1 MKIVNLDGYT
11 TNPGDLSWEGIEK
24 LGDYT
29 VYDRT
34 APEDIIKRAKGAQI
48 LMVNKVIIT
57 KEILDALSPEL
68 EYIGLQ
74 STGYN
79 VVDCEYAR
87 KLGITVSNIPS
98 YSTNAV
104 AQLVFSYILLM
115 TNEVSLHS
123 DAVRNGEWT
132 NCPDFCFWKKP
143 LTELGGKTI
152 GIIGFGAIGQ
162 KVARIANAFDMKVI
176 AYNPREKAY
185 DSSINAKLTDF
196 NTILSESDIITCHCP
211 LTPETKKM
219 INSETISKMKDGV
232 IFINTSRGPVVDQ
245 QALANALN
253 SGKIKG
259 AGLDVLETEP
269 PKADNPLLSADNCY
283 ITPHIAWAA
292 KETRKRL
299 LDILESNLKAYLNG
313 TPKNVVN

>member
-196 NTILSESDIITCHCP
+196 NTILCESDIITCHCP

>member
-11 TNPGDLSWEGIEK
+11 TNPGDLSWEVIEK

-68 EYIGLQ
+68 KYIGLQ

-132 NCPDFCFWKKP
+132 NC
-143 LTELGGKTI
+143 LLEKTSYRTWR
-152 GIIGFGAIGQ
+152 Q
-162 KVARIANAFDMKVI
+162 DNW
-176 AYNPREKAY
+176 YNWIWSNR
-185 DSSINAKLTDF
+185 
-196 NTILSESDIITCHCP
+196 SEG
-211 LTPETKKM
+211 
-219 INSETISKMKDGV
+219 SK
-232 IFINTSRGPVVDQ
+232 
-245 QALANALN
+245 
-253 SGKIKG
+253 
-259 AGLDVLETEP
+259 
-269 PKADNPLLSADNCY
+269 NC
-283 ITPHIAWAA
+283 
-292 KETRKRL
+292 KRF
-299 LDILESNLKAYLNG
+299 
-313 TPKNVVN
+313 

>member
-68 EYIGLQ
+68 KYIGLQ

-196 NTILSESDIITCHCP
+196 NTILCESDIITCHCP